1 MMGVSLGLVIK
12 NWEVVLEVFLFEGL
26 YIEY

>member
-12 NWEVVLEVFLFEGL
+12 IWEVVLEVFLFEGL